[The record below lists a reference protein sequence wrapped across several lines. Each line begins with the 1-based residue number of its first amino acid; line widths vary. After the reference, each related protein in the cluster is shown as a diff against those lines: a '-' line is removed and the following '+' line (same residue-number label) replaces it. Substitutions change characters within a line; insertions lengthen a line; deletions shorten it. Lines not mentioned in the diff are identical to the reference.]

1 MRICGIKRKAKSI
14 LIIAGLITALLT
26 IPACAY
32 DLTNTYPALVKV
44 TEIREIEVGD
54 GIITDFEVTGFD
66 CESRKYSWFE
76 NADDVE
82 VGDLMALTMFD
93 KGTPNVIDDEVI
105 NSRYVGIAEW
115 FL

>member
-1 MRICGIKRKAKSI
+1 MKKLRTLLIVTVASVTICLATKAN
-14 LIIAGLITALLT
+14 
-26 IPACAY
+26 AY

-54 GIITDFEVTGFD
+54 GIITDLEVTGFD

-76 NADDVE
+76 DSEDVE

-93 KGTPNVIDDEVI
+93 KGTPYVIDDEVV